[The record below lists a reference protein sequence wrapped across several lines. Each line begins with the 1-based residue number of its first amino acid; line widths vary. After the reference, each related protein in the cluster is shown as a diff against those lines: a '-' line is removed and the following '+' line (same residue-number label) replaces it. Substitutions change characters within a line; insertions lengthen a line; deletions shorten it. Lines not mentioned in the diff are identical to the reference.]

1 MPLADFPH
9 FNAGLSRDDAMTCLN
24 VFLRTPSLAAF
35 VITEINPDH
44 DPDGTLLKTF
54 VQRVAG
60 AFP

>member
-1 MPLADFPH
+1 
-9 FNAGLSRDDAMTCLN
+9 MTCLN